1 MSRSDRAR
9 RELRLA
15 PITSFREKQEGVAIL
30 GAFVA
35 DLAVRAPRL
44 PMIGETLIG
53 SDSSLG
59 PGGKGSNQAIA
70 AARLGAKVRFITRL
84 GRDAFAD
91 MARAIWTTDDIDAL
105 VIETNTPTGAAAI
118 YVNETTGENA
128 IIMVPGAA
136 GELCVADVEGFETAI
151 AASRVFVTQLEQ
163 PAATALRGLELA
175 RSHNVVTVFNPAP
188 AADLPEAI
196 YKLCDVIVPNETEAA

>member
-15 PITSFREKQEGVAIL
+15 PITSVREKQEGVAIL

-70 AARLGAKVRFITRL
+70 AARL
-84 GRDAFAD
+84 
-91 MARAIWTTDDIDAL
+91 
-105 VIETNTPTGAAAI
+105 
-118 YVNETTGENA
+118 
-128 IIMVPGAA
+128 
-136 GELCVADVEGFETAI
+136 
-151 AASRVFVTQLEQ
+151 
-163 PAATALRGLELA
+163 
-175 RSHNVVTVFNPAP
+175 
-188 AADLPEAI
+188 
-196 YKLCDVIVPNETEAA
+196 